1 MWERACSRRRPH
13 KQPLHQTLH
22 NSQIPPT
29 NKTYKN
35 KPSQTLDRGSAS
47 MRQLPSLNTLR
58 VFEEVARHR
67 SFSQAALGL
76 NVTQGAVSRQIK
88 QLEDYL
94 GVALFVRT
102 PQGLSLTEAGSNLK
116 PHLAEAFDH
125 MERALQAVR
134 VPNLRQRLRVLAPP
148 TWATRWLS
156 PHLRAFCQRYPDIS
170 LSVTNQASHD
180 SLAEIDCHIRFGL
193 AASTQCASQLL
204 VMERHIAVA
213 SPELFNGDQAPDLRE
228 FPLLHILHDGKRLKV
243 WENWLAAMCRE
254 DIEAGQGLEFSTLD
268 QVIHTALAGGGLAVI
283 DRQMIEKELANGSLV
298 PITPIEVIGPY
309 GYWLDVANDKQGLSK
324 VKLFT
329 DWLSLVSN
337 P

>member
-1 MWERACSRRRPH
+1 
-13 KQPLHQTLH
+13 
-22 NSQIPPT
+22 
-29 NKTYKN
+29 
-35 KPSQTLDRGSAS
+35 
-47 MRQLPSLNTLR
+47 MRQLPALNMLR

-94 GVALFVRT
+94 GLALFVRT
-102 PQGLSLTEAGSNLK
+102 PRGLALTEAGTALSPQLG
-116 PHLAEAFDH
+116 AAFDH
-125 MERALQAVR
+125 IEQALEAVR
-134 VPNLRQRLRVLAPP
+134 VPNLRQRLRIVAPP

-156 PHLRAFCQRYPDIS
+156 AQLRHFCQRYPDLN
-170 LSVTNQASHD
+170 LSVTHQNSHD
-180 SLAEIDCHIRFGL
+180 SLAEVDCQVRFGL
-193 AASTQCASQLL
+193 EPAGHCSSQLL

-213 SPELFNGDQAPDLRE
+213 SPELFVDGQAPDLRR

-243 WENWLAAMCRE
+243 WENWLAAMGR
-254 DIEAGQGLEFSTLD
+254 DDVDASQGLEFSTLD

-283 DRQMIEKELANGSLV
+283 DRQMIERELANGSLL
-298 PITPIEVIGPY
+298 PITPVEVLGPY

-324 VKLFT
+324 VRLFT
-329 DWLSLVSN
+329 DWLRQVSN

>member
-1 MWERACSRRRPH
+1 
-13 KQPLHQTLH
+13 
-22 NSQIPPT
+22 
-29 NKTYKN
+29 
-35 KPSQTLDRGSAS
+35 

-67 SFSQAALGL
+67 SFSQAAQGL

-180 SLAEIDCHIRFGL
+180 SAAEIDCHIRFGL
-193 AASTQCASQLL
+193 CASTHCASQLL

-243 WENWLAAMCRE
+243 WENWLAAMGRE
-254 DIEAGQGLEFSTLD
+254 DIDAGQGLEFSTLD

-283 DRQMIEKELANGSLV
+283 DRQMIEKELANGSLL

>member
-1 MWERACSRRRPH
+1 
-13 KQPLHQTLH
+13 
-22 NSQIPPT
+22 
-29 NKTYKN
+29 
-35 KPSQTLDRGSAS
+35 
-47 MRQLPSLNTLR
+47 MRQLPSLNMLR

-102 PQGLSLTEAGSNLK
+102 PQGLSLTESGIALS
-116 PHLAEAFDH
+116 PHLAQAFDH
-125 MERALQAVR
+125 IERALQAVR
-134 VPNLRQRLRVLAPP
+134 VPNLRQRLRILAPP

-156 PHLRAFCQRYPDIS
+156 AHLRVFCQRYPDIS
-170 LSVTNQASHD
+170 LSVTNQTGHD
-180 SLAEIDCHIRFGL
+180 NLAEIDCHIRFGL
-193 AASTQCASQLL
+193 EANSHCSSQLL

-213 SPELFNGDQAPDLRE
+213 SPELFSDGQPPDLRQ

-243 WENWLAAMCRE
+243 WENWLAAMGR
-254 DIEAGQGLEFSTLD
+254 DDVDARQGLEFSTLD

-283 DRQMIEKELANGSLV
+283 DRQMIEKELANGSLL
-298 PITPIEVIGPY
+298 PITPVEVIGPY
-309 GYWLDVANDKQGLSK
+309 GYWLDVANDKLGLSK
-324 VKLFT
+324 VRLFT
-329 DWLSLVSN
+329 DWLGLVSN

>member
-1 MWERACSRRRPH
+1 
-13 KQPLHQTLH
+13 
-22 NSQIPPT
+22 
-29 NKTYKN
+29 
-35 KPSQTLDRGSAS
+35 
-47 MRQLPSLNTLR
+47 MRQLPSLNMLR

-102 PQGLSLTEAGSNLK
+102 PQGLSLTEAGSALS
-116 PHLAEAFDH
+116 PHLSDAFEH
-125 MERALQAVR
+125 IERALQAVR
-134 VPNLRQRLRVLAPP
+134 VPNLRQRLRILAPP

-156 PHLRAFCQRYPDIS
+156 AHLRVFCQRYPDIS

-193 AASTQCASQLL
+193 EADSQCHSQLL

-213 SPELFNGDQAPDLRE
+213 SPELFIDGQPPNLQQ
-228 FPLLHILHDGKRLKV
+228 FPLLHILHNGKRLKV
-243 WENWLAAMCRE
+243 WENWLAAMGRE
-254 DIEAGQGLEFSTLD
+254 DVDAAQGLEFSTLD

-283 DRQMIEKELANGSLV
+283 DRQMIEKELADGSLL
-298 PITPIEVIGPY
+298 PITPVEVIGPY
-309 GYWLDVANDKQGLSK
+309 GYWLDVANDKWGLSK
-324 VKLFT
+324 VRLFT
-329 DWLSLVSN
+329 EWLGLVSN

>member
-1 MWERACSRRRPH
+1 
-13 KQPLHQTLH
+13 
-22 NSQIPPT
+22 
-29 NKTYKN
+29 
-35 KPSQTLDRGSAS
+35 
-47 MRQLPSLNTLR
+47 MRQLPSLNMLR

-67 SFSQAALGL
+67 SFSQAAASL

-102 PQGLSLTEAGSNLK
+102 PRGLSLTESGTALSPQLGD
-116 PHLAEAFDH
+116 AFDH
-125 MERALQAVR
+125 IERALQAVR
-134 VPNLRQRLRVLAPP
+134 VPNLRQRLRILAPP

-156 PHLRAFCQRYPDIS
+156 AHLRAFCQRYPDIS

-180 SLAEIDCHIRFGL
+180 SLAEVDCQIRFGL
-193 AASTQCASQLL
+193 EADSHCSSQLL

-213 SPELFNGDQAPDLRE
+213 SPELFEQGEAPDLLH

-243 WENWLAAMCRE
+243 WENWLAAMGRE
-254 DIEAGQGLEFSTLD
+254 DVDARQGLEFSTLD
-268 QVIHTALAGGGLAVI
+268 QVINTALAGGGLAVI
-283 DRQMIEKELANGSLV
+283 DRQMIVKELANGSLL
-298 PITPIEVIGPY
+298 PITPVEVVGPY

-324 VKLFT
+324 VRLFT
-329 DWLSLVSN
+329 EWLSLVSN

>member
-1 MWERACSRRRPH
+1 
-13 KQPLHQTLH
+13 
-22 NSQIPPT
+22 
-29 NKTYKN
+29 
-35 KPSQTLDRGSAS
+35 

-94 GVALFVRT
+94 GMALFIRT
-102 PQGLSLTEAGSNLK
+102 PKGLSLTATG
-116 PHLAEAFDH
+116 LALSPQLSDAFDH
-125 MERALQAVR
+125 VERALQAVR
-134 VPNLRQRLRVLAPP
+134 VPNLRQRLRIAAPP

-156 PHLRAFCQRYPDIS
+156 AHLRAFCQRYPDIS
-170 LSVTNQASHD
+170 LSVTNQNGQD

-193 AASTQCASQLL
+193 QAMTHCSSQLL

-213 SPELFNGDQAPDLRE
+213 SPELFINGQPPDLRQ
-228 FPLLHILHDGKRLKV
+228 FALLHILHGGKRLKV
-243 WENWLAAMCRE
+243 WENWLAAMGRE
-254 DIEAGQGLEFSTLD
+254 DVEAEQGLEFSTLD

-283 DRQMIEKELANGSLV
+283 DRQMIEKELANGSLL
-298 PITPIEVIGPY
+298 PITPVEVIGPY
-309 GYWLDVANDKQGLSK
+309 GYWLDVANDKHGLSK
-324 VKLFT
+324 VQLFT
-329 DWLSLVSN
+329 QWLGLVSN